1 MNDGLTT
8 DIVELDA
15 LLRSAARAFVYPPT
29 PAMAVAVTARLREP
43 GPSVLGGLVEAV
55 RGWWRRPLPRA
66 AIAAVMTALVVLG
79 AALAIPQSR
88 TALADFFGLSH
99 VRVDEGPSV
108 GPLPPVLSPE
118 SFAAPVFLAD
128 AQDAID
134 FLLRFPTKDGA
145 RLDPAAVYLQGG
157 DTSAPAVIF
166 VYEAFD
172 LYQTRAGFFGKGGPD
187 LSLIHEIEFGGQPA
201 LWIDEGGHIASFM
214 DEEGRLVVESRR
226 TVARATLLWERDGVT
241 YRLETVLSQ
250 EEAIRA
256 AESLR

>member
-1 MNDGLTT
+1 MNDELTT
-8 DIVELDA
+8 DIVQMDA
-15 LLRSAARAFVYPPT
+15 LLRRASRAFVYPKT
-29 PAMAVAVTARLREP
+29 PAMAVAVMARLQEP
-43 GPSVLGGLVEAV
+43 GPSLLGVLVDVV
-55 RGWWRRPLPRA
+55 RGGWRRPLPRA

-79 AALAIPQSR
+79 AALAVPQSR

-108 GPLPPVLSPE
+108 GPLPPILSPE

-128 AQDAID
+128 AQDAVD
-134 FLLRFPTKDGA
+134 FPLSFPTKDGA
-145 RLDPAAVYLQGG
+145 RLEPSAVYLQGEN
-157 DTSAPAVIF
+157 TSAPAVIF

-187 LSLIHEIEFGGQPA
+187 PSLIHEIEFGGEPA
-201 LWIDEGGHIASFM
+201 LWVDEGGHIASFL
-214 DEEGRLVVESRR
+214 DEAGRLVVESRR
-226 TVARATLLWERDGVT
+226 TVERATLLWERGGVT